1 MDTIPN
7 REPFIQPL
15 HVDWYRPYVAALD
28 MLRLDVVHPVVSG
41 NKWYKLKHN
50 LQHAI
55 EERYKTVLTFGGAY
69 SNHLV
74 AAAAAAKQ
82 YGLRSIG
89 IVRGTYAQDS
99 ITPTLLECVE
109 YGMELQF
116 VSREEY
122 AMKEEGDYLLQLSQR
137 FDTPYI
143 IPEGGANEYGRIGCE
158 EIASFIDNKYT
169 HICLAVGTGTS
180 FCGVA
185 NALPAD
191 TNVYG
196 YAPMK
201 GGDYLNEIIDIY
213 LEADKRA
220 NKKIYADWHFGGFGK
235 RTDELIGFMNE
246 FYRMNEIPLDMV
258 YTGKMMAGIQQQL
271 QQQVFPA
278 DARILCIHTGGLQG
292 NASVQQSLI
301 Y

>member
-15 HVDWYRPYVAALD
+15 NADWYRPYVAALD

-50 LQHAI
+50 LQHAL
-55 EERYKTVLTFGGAY
+55 EEGYKSVLTFGGAY

-82 YGLRSIG
+82 YRLRSIG
-89 IVRGTYAQDS
+89 IVRGTYAQKS
-99 ITPTLLECVE
+99 ITPTLQDCVA

-122 AMKEEGDYLLQLSQR
+122 AMKEEGDYLLQLSQQ
-137 FDTPYI
+137 FDLPYI

-158 EIASFIDNKYT
+158 EITSFINDKYT

-213 LEADKRA
+213 LDKRL
-220 NKKIYADWHFGGFGK
+220 NKRIYADWHFGGFGK
-235 RTDELIGFMNE
+235 WTDELIGFMNE
-246 FYRMNEIPLDMV
+246 FYRTNEIPLDMV

-292 NASVQQSLI
+292 NASIQQSLI